1 MSSESAFATTLEVD
15 DAFIGRRVHQL
26 MWDQKMT
33 QTTLGSLLGM
43 DQSTVAKRLRGK
55 VGWPATLVARAARV
69 LNTTAGFLL
78 GETDDPTLPA
88 GPASNMRTP
97 D

>member
-1 MSSESAFATTLEVD
+1 MSIESAFSGASDID

-33 QTTLGSLLGM
+33 QTKLGAALGI

-55 VGWPATLVARAARV
+55 MGWPATLVTKTARA
-69 LNTTAGFLL
+69 LNTTSAYLL
-78 GETDDPTLPA
+78 GETDDPTPPA

>member
-1 MSSESAFATTLEVD
+1 MAFATALEVD
-15 DAFIGRRVHQL
+15 DAFIGRRVHL
-26 MWDQKMT
+26 VMWDQKMS
-33 QTTLGSLLGM
+33 QTTLGSLLGI
-43 DQSTVAKRLRGK
+43 DQSTISKRLRGE
-55 VGWPATLVARAARV
+55 VGWPATLVARTARV
-69 LNTTAGFLL
+69 LNTTAAFLL